1 MIGVLITLAA
11 ATSPTKSDKT
21 KKVTTTTTAKP
32 AVSDAK
38 TNSTKPAK
46 TTSSVASSG
55 RNSKVLKFTKPDE
68 NRGKRTLYDF
78 NNAAYLYPQ
87 IAARRAGYNP
97 ESRSAYSTQSGFFNG
112 QNAIGTTTLLL
123 NYPKGSYLF
132 Y

>member
-11 ATSPTKSDKT
+11 ATSPTKPDKT
-21 KKVTTTTTAKP
+21 KKVTTTTTVKP

-46 TTSSVASSG
+46 TSSSSASSG
-55 RNSKVLKFTKPDE
+55 RTSKVLKFPKSAE

-112 QNAIGTTTLLL
+112 QNAIGTTNLLR
-123 NYPKGSYLF
+123 NYSINSYS